1 MKDPRQADGD
11 VQGGGSNAVGPN
23 REHGEERDGRD
34 SDGPND
40 DYMRNHMSTL
50 QHLLSKLGGSIDDAG
65 LMNLMAGGGGSYKA
79 RYESVV
85 DRLVTPEDDTALLVT
100 LEELSEMLSMSQ
112 EEQLV
117 GFPLDTLAPVLVRTL
132 QEHEDNPN
140 IMLYAARVVA
150 WLADIMPQAASVLAR
165 HDVVPVLCAPLMV
178 ITFIDVA
185 EQCISA
191 LEKLSQHVPEVCL
204 KQV

>member
-1 MKDPRQADGD
+1 
-11 VQGGGSNAVGPN
+11 
-23 REHGEERDGRD
+23 
-34 SDGPND
+34 
-40 DYMRNHMSTL
+40 MSTL

-79 RYESVV
+79 RYKSVV
-85 DRLVTPEDDTALLVT
+85 DRLVSPEDDTTLLVA

-112 EEQLV
+112 EEHLV

-132 QEHEDNPN
+132 REHEDNPN

-150 WLADIMPQAASVLAR
+150 WLADDMPQSASVLAR
-165 HDVVPVLCAPLMV
+165 HDVVPALCAPLMV

-191 LEKLSQHVPEVCL
+191 LEKLSKHVPEVCL
-204 KQV
+204 KQVRPLCNDLCAFLG

>member
-1 MKDPRQADGD
+1 VKDPRQADGD

-34 SDGPND
+34 GDGPND

-112 EEQLV
+112 EEHLV